1 MTFRTMTLRLAV
13 LLILAVTGSA
23 VSVAGSNTTYDFLRN
38 DVGAR
43 AAAMAGSFVSM
54 TEDPTVLFYNPAALS
69 TLGTPQGSIGF
80 FKHLLDINSGYVSYS
95 QSVNDVGNF
104 GAGVVFTNYGSFDET
119 DDIGNTLGTFSAND
133 FAFVLGYSNV
143 LDENLYYGA
152 NVKFIY
158 SKIAGYS
165 STGIAGDVGILF
177 RVPDSRLT
185 FGASIRN
192 VGSQLTSYLSTRE
205 DLPLDVAIGA
215 SVVPRGL
222 PLLLNLNFHKLNEE
236 VDTFGDRFR
245 AFSIGGEFTLSSVLR
260 ARFGYDNERRK
271 ELKIGTSAGLAGFSG
286 GLGITISEYTVDY
299 ALSSLGKVG
308 SLHRI
313 SIARPF

>member
-1 MTFRTMTLRLAV
+1 MTLRLAV

>member
-1 MTFRTMTLRLAV
+1 MSCVNMNRRLTALG
-13 LLILAVTGSA
+13 LLVMAWTTCSI
-23 VSVAGSNTTYDFLRN
+23 AGSGTTYDFLRN

-43 AAAMAGSFVSM
+43 AAALAGSFVSV
-54 TEDPTVLFYNPAALS
+54 TEDATVLFYNPAALS
-69 TLGTPQGSIGF
+69 TLDSPQGSLGF
-80 FKHLLDINSGYVSYS
+80 FKHLLDINSGYLSYS
-95 QSVNDVGNF
+95 QSIPEVGAV
-104 GAGVVFTNYGSFDET
+104 GGGIIFTNYGSFDET

-133 FAFVLGYSNV
+133 LALVAGFSSL
-143 LDENLYYGA
+143 LDENLFYGV
-152 NVKFIY
+152 NLKFIY
-158 SKIAGYS
+158 SRIAGYS
-165 STGIAGDVGILF
+165 STGLAGDVGILF
-177 RVPDSRLT
+177 RVPDSRVTL
-185 FGASIRN
+185 GASIRN
-192 VGSQLTSYLSTRE
+192 IGAQLSSYLSTKE

-245 AFSIGGEFTLSSVLR
+245 AFSIGGEFTLSRVLQL
-260 ARFGYDNERRK
+260 RFGYDNERRK

-313 SIARPF
+313 SLGRAF